1 MHGDTLPSLGV
12 ARILTKGLPNHG
24 VKNGFD
30 GRGGDY
36 SSCGNRGCGSRFMN
50 EGTNHREQRILG
62 VQSRESTNSS
72 EDLEDRMD
80 IGSLLQS
87 VRQEN
92 ISSPASKGS
101 GNAHKWLRTTNEA
114 VSTETRSKWEEEEL
128 ESLREAR
135 RKKGKDPVVPS
146 KVINMIPSSFTLS
159 IVPISEAVL
168 VGRSFG
174 IVQSFVST
182 FPSGSLKLVSSN
194 EEQNIVFLWRAKL
207 DRK

>member
-1 MHGDTLPSLGV
+1 
-12 ARILTKGLPNHG
+12 
-24 VKNGFD
+24 
-30 GRGGDY
+30 
-36 SSCGNRGCGSRFMN
+36 
-50 EGTNHREQRILG
+50 
-62 VQSRESTNSS
+62 
-72 EDLEDRMD
+72 MD

-92 ISSPASKGS
+92 ISSPAGKGS
-101 GNAHKWLRTTNEA
+101 GNAHKWPRTTNEA

-207 DRK
+207 DRKEYHYSPADITRHLEESMSRKVKECVMSSESSAYPNGPFMKDLILSLQ